1 VAQSLRERLA
11 GRKLV
16 QWAIAYLAGAWLALQ
31 VLDMLRETFAWPLV
45 VEQVGFAV
53 AVAGFLATLVLAWY
67 HGERGMQRVSGPELL
82 IIATLLTIAGASVA
96 YLTRSPD
103 QVVQQANT
111 NVRPLADA
119 TSREP
124 LVVLM
129 DSPHPARVYDTET
142 LAFNGTNADVVSDI
156 LLDLPIRRQ
165 KETIGPIWHREE
177 EIRQFEPTLIVIHYS
192 GFCQETCEDRTR
204 LAQLV
209 EYFADT
215 DTRFLIYGRW
225 VEDEL
230 RMSVDELLA
239 NVERKWPGTL
249 GRVEV
254 FGLDD
259 YGSPHWRDPATAG
272 ALKLRVKRIL
282 GLT

>member
-1 VAQSLRERLA
+1 
-11 GRKLV
+11 
-16 QWAIAYLAGAWLALQ
+16 
-31 VLDMLRETFAWPLV
+31 
-45 VEQVGFAV
+45 
-53 AVAGFLATLVLAWY
+53 
-67 HGERGMQRVSGPELL
+67 
-82 IIATLLTIAGASVA
+82 
-96 YLTRSPD
+96 
-103 QVVQQANT
+103 
-111 NVRPLADA
+111 
-119 TSREP
+119 
-124 LVVLM
+124 M